1 MPPSGKCCQLIVCV
15 LNYVIK
21 IMNDIRLLVLGCYCV
36 IDPVF
41 NICNCK
47 RAVSLRCAKIESQ
60 SEKELQNYFPLV
72 AVLLLGDSS
81 SHFV

>member
-1 MPPSGKCCQLIVCV
+1 MPPAGKRCQLIVCV

-36 IDPVF
+36 IGPVF
-41 NICNCK
+41 NIYNCK

>member
-1 MPPSGKCCQLIVCV
+1 MIFACL
-15 LNYVIK
+15 
-21 IMNDIRLLVLGCYCV
+21 YCV
-36 IDPVF
+36 VIVV
-41 NICNCK
+41 IVYYCK

-60 SEKELQNYFPLV
+60 FEKELQNYFPLL

>member
-1 MPPSGKCCQLIVCV
+1 
-15 LNYVIK
+15 
-21 IMNDIRLLVLGCYCV
+21 MNDIRLLVLCCYCV
-36 IDPVF
+36 IGQDF
-41 NICNCK
+41 NIYNCK

-60 SEKELQNYFPLV
+60 SEKELQNYFPLL